1 MCSDGVWEFMT
12 TKSVTATAYGNRN
25 DLNKACVDMAQQS
38 WKRWIDNEEDVVDD
52 ITSMIF
58 DFSSLK

>member
-1 MCSDGVWEFMT
+1 
-12 TKSVTATAYGNRN
+12 
-25 DLNKACVDMAQQS
+25 MAQQS

-58 DFSSLK
+58 DFSCLK